1 MISAMNGT
9 ASPLAPGAPRVLLV
23 DDDSEL
29 LELLRDYLEGDG
41 FAVTC
46 ACDGISGVVEAL
58 SGRHDIV
65 VLDVMLPGLSGI
77 QALGRIRAGS
87 LLPVLMLTARGDDTD
102 RIVGLELGADDYVPK
117 PCTPRELSARLK
129 AILKRVDGGA
139 RADTPRRLVAGDLSL
154 HPGRRSAELA
164 GVPLA
169 LTSTEYSLLETLV
182 RHAGKPVGKQTLSE
196 EALGRPLARFDRSI
210 DVHISRIRQKLGPF
224 ADGRPRI
231 ETVIRRGYQ
240 LVNE

>member
-1 MISAMNGT
+1 MGAMNPMET
-9 ASPLAPGAPRVLLV
+9 AATPASRVLLV
-23 DDDSEL
+23 DDDTEL

-41 FAVTC
+41 FAVEC
-46 ACDGISGVVEAL
+46 AYDGVSGVAGAL

-65 VLDVMLPGLSGI
+65 VLDVMLPGLGGI
-77 QALGRIRAGS
+77 QALSRIRAES

-129 AILKRVDGGA
+129 AILKRVDASA
-139 RADTPRRLVAGDLSL
+139 RTDAARQLVAGDLCL
-154 HPGRRSAELA
+154 RPGRRSAELG
-164 GVPLA
+164 GVALE

-182 RHAGKPVGKQTLSE
+182 RHAGRPVSKQTLSE

-210 DVHISRIRQKLGPF
+210 DVHISRIRQKLGHF
-224 ADGRPRI
+224 ADGRARI
-231 ETVIRRGYQ
+231 QTVIRRGYQ
-240 LVNE
+240 LADE